1 MRDFDL
7 IIFDLD
13 GVLVDS
19 ETLSCGCLQ
28 LLLAAHGVAMEMPEI
43 YERFLGRGFHAV
55 AEHLAA
61 TPSGLPADF
70 RRRFETAVNAA
81 FKQALLPMPG
91 IRDLLEALRVPFCL
105 ASSSSLARIQ
115 LSLSVT
121 GLAEFFADRIFA
133 SEMVSRGKPAPD
145 LFLHAAKSMGV
156 EPARCVV
163 IEDSAPGV
171 AAGRAAGMTV
181 WAFTGGGHLAGREAA
196 KRLAASGAARVFDKM
211 DELRLALTG

>member
-19 ETLSCGCLQ
+19 ETLSCGRLQ
-28 LLLAAHGVAMEMPEI
+28 TLLAVHGVTMDLPEI

-55 AEHLAA
+55 AEYLAA

-70 RRRFETAVNAA
+70 RNRFETEVNAD
-81 FKQALLPMPG
+81 FKQSLLPMPG
-91 IRDLLEALRVPFCL
+91 IRDLLEALTVPFCL
-105 ASSSSLARIQ
+105 ASSSSLARIR

-121 GLAEFFADRIFA
+121 GLAKFFAGRIFA

-145 LFLHAAKSMGV
+145 LFLHAARTMGV
-156 EPARCVV
+156 EPKSCVV
-163 IEDSAPGV
+163 IEDSGPGI

-181 WAFTGGGHLAGREAA
+181 WAFTGGGHLVGRDAA
-196 KRLAASGAARVFDKM
+196 RRLAASGAIRVFDKM
-211 DELRLALTG
+211 DDLRRALTG